1 MLKEFNFGLKGIKI
15 TLTFINTTLI
25 YIHMTHLKSL
35 TIILLILI
43 LIPSTLAQEIKIKT
57 FVNDYAEIIS
67 PEEELELNSILTN
80 LYEKDIAEFA
90 VVTIVSLEGKDIE
103 SYSLSLAQEVLG
115 DENNNGLLLLVSL
128 EDKKYRF
135 EVGRGLEATLNDA
148 KVGRI
153 GREIL
158 VENFRN
164 DEYGKGIVEAAK
176 TISGILVGDIEYE
189 EENSDSSTISS
200 VAIILFVYFIFIM
213 FSLIINTIRKKK
225 QGDDYYNSALGGAIL
240 LGSLGRGGRGG
251 FGGFGGGSFGGG
263 GASGGW

>member
-1 MLKEFNFGLKGIKI
+1 MNSLKI
-15 TLTFINTTLI
+15 T
-25 YIHMTHLKSL
+25 S
-35 TIILLILI
+35 TIFLLLILI
-43 LIPSTLAQEIKIKT
+43 PFTLAQEIEVKT
-57 FVNDYAEIIS
+57 FVNDYADIIN
-67 PEEELELNSILTN
+67 PEEEIELNSVLNN

-90 VVTIVSLEGKDIE
+90 VVTIKSLEGKDIE
-103 SYSLSLAQEVLG
+103 SYSLNLAQEVLG
-115 DENNNGLLLLVSL
+115 DEKNNGLLLLVSL

-135 EVGRGLEATLNDA
+135 EVGRGLEAILNDA

-153 GREIL
+153 GRKIL

-225 QGDDYYNSALGGAIL
+225 QGDDYYN
-240 LGSLGRGGRGG
+240 
-251 FGGFGGGSFGGG
+251 
-263 GASGGW
+263 

>member
-1 MLKEFNFGLKGIKI
+1 MNAKI
-15 TLTFINTTLI
+15 IFLTFV
-25 YIHMTHLKSL
+25 
-35 TIILLILI
+35 LLL
-43 LIPSTLAQEIKIKT
+43 LIPSTLAQEIEVKT
-57 FVNDYAEIIS
+57 FVNDYSDIIG

-80 LYEKDIAEFA
+80 LYEKDIAQFA
-90 VVTIVSLEGKDIE
+90 VVTIKSLEGKDIE
-103 SYSLSLAQEVLG
+103 SYSLSIAQEVLG

-128 EDKKYRF
+128 DDKKYRF

-158 VENFRN
+158 VPNFKN
-164 DEYGKGIVEAAK
+164 EEYGKGIVEATK
-176 TISGILVGDIEYE
+176 TISGILSGDIEYE
-189 EENSDSSTISS
+189 EESSTSSTISS
-200 VAIILFVYFIFIM
+200 VAIILFIYFIFMM
-213 FSLIINTIRKKK
+213 FSIIINTIRKKK

>member
-1 MLKEFNFGLKGIKI
+1 MNSLKI
-15 TLTFINTTLI
+15 T
-25 YIHMTHLKSL
+25 S
-35 TIILLILI
+35 TIFLLLILI
-43 LIPSTLAQEIKIKT
+43 PFTLAQEVKIKT
-57 FVNDYAEIIS
+57 FVNDFAEIIS
-67 PEEELELNSILTN
+67 PEEEIELNSILTN

-103 SYSLSLAQEVLG
+103 SYSLNLAQEVLG

-164 DEYGKGIVEAAK
+164 EEYGKGIVEATK
-176 TISGILVGDIEYE
+176 TISGILAGEIEYSE
-189 EENSDSSTISS
+189 ESSTSSTISS
-200 VAIILFVYFIFIM
+200 VAIILFIYFVFIM
-213 FSLIINTIRKKK
+213 FSIIINTIRKKK
-225 QGDDYYNSALGGAIL
+225 KDDDYYNSALGGAIL

-251 FGGFGGGSFGGG
+251 SGGFGGFGGGSFGGG

>member
-1 MLKEFNFGLKGIKI
+1 MNSLKLSF
-15 TLTFINTTLI
+15 
-25 YIHMTHLKSL
+25 
-35 TIILLILI
+35 TIFLLLILI
-43 LIPSTLAQEIKIKT
+43 PLSLAQEIEVKT
-57 FVNDYAEIIS
+57 FVNDFAEIIS
-67 PEEELELNSILTN
+67 PEEEIELNSILTN

-103 SYSLSLAQEVLG
+103 SYSLNLAQEVLG

-164 DEYGKGIVEAAK
+164 EEYGKGIVEATK
-176 TISGILVGDIEYE
+176 TISGILAGEIEYSE
-189 EENSDSSTISS
+189 ESSTSSTISS
-200 VAIILFVYFIFIM
+200 VAIILFIYFVFIM
-213 FSLIINTIRKKK
+213 FSIIINTIRKKK
-225 QGDDYYNSALGGAIL
+225 KDDDYYNSALGGAIL

-251 FGGFGGGSFGGG
+251 SGGFGGFGGGSFGGG